1 MQFVL
6 APPKENTSAAE
17 ADASPST
24 CAAILRD
31 QFAIATCWSMP
42 VRLFGWSHREHRG
55 DYTMKALFWL
65 GLVAVIAGVVLLF
78 VPIPHT
84 EKHGVKAGEVSLGIE
99 TRTQEKIS
107 PAISGVIV
115 LAGIGLMIAARG
127 RSS

>member
-1 MQFVL
+1 
-6 APPKENTSAAE
+6 
-17 ADASPST
+17 
-24 CAAILRD
+24 
-31 QFAIATCWSMP
+31 
-42 VRLFGWSHREHRG
+42 
-55 DYTMKALFWL
+55 MKALFWL
-65 GLVAVIAGVVLLF
+65 GLVGVIVGVVLLF

-84 EKHGVKAGEVSLGIE
+84 EKHGVKAGDVSLGVE